1 MITMATGDQTLVE
14 AIKAWFLANYV
25 NLIVAVIIV
34 IIGIVLLIVIR
45 RQIKR
50 LERKQRVTAQYS
62 KLIIRI
68 SRWLIILILIV
79 SVLLLFN
86 VTVGAVTG
94 VIALFGGTIL
104 GFAAINTIGNGI
116 AGIIVMSSKPFHVG
130 DRILYKGTI
139 ADVEEVELMYTKMR
153 TLDNALIVVP
163 NQELL
168 KIEIINYA
176 KEEPI
181 RKSIKTTF
189 DYKDDAELIKKV
201 LIFATEDIE
210 NIDHENE
217 PYVRITDFQN
227 FALEYTL
234 YYYVTTSKSLYTV
247 DAIVR
252 QNITKL
258 TEKHKLDMRTPLL
271 SKNMNPKE

>member
-1 MITMATGDQTLVE
+1 MATGDQTLVE